1 MKNSVPFLKKNWN
14 HISLF
19 SITRRPPTLVI
30 VVVGSVYS
38 VVAVAVER
46 YYTIC
51 RPFKYNMVS
60 IM

>member
-1 MKNSVPFLKKNWN
+1 MKNSVPFLEKNWN

-19 SITRRPPTLVI
+19 SRTRRPPTLVI